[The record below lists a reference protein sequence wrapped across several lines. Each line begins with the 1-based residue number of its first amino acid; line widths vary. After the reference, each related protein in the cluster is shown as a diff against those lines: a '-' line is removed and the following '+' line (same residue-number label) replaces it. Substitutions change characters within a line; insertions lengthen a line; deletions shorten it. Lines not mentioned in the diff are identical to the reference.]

1 VSAGHSATDANAGG
15 SGADTNAGGSGT
27 DANAGGSGTDANANG
42 SHSPATRVVHAGLAP
57 PEAGAPFLAGPVF
70 AAPYHLPGDAHQTP
84 YGYGRYDNPT
94 WAAYEAALAELD
106 GASHATVFASGMAAC
121 SAVMLSSLKPGDVFV
136 APSDGY
142 PVVRA
147 IAQGHLAD
155 RGVET
160 RLVPTAGDWVS
171 AIDGARLVWIENPS
185 NPGLDVC
192 DIAEIAHAAHAVGAI
207 VAVDNTLL
215 TPLYQRPL
223 DLGADLAVYADT
235 KAMSGHSDLL
245 IGHVATR
252 DDELAGQI
260 RAWRSQIG
268 SVPGPF
274 ETWLAHRSLAT
285 LDVRL
290 ERQRGNAEAI
300 AALLS
305 ARDDVADVR
314 HGATLVSFTLDSAD
328 RAQRFIEACALVVD
342 ATSFGGVHSS
352 AERRARWGHGDDVPE
367 GFIRL
372 SAGIEARD
380 DLLRDVQ
387 AALDRT
393 R

>member
-1 VSAGHSATDANAGG
+1 MPGGAGAEASAGGPPE
-15 SGADTNAGGSGT
+15 SGAGRSRAATSP
-27 DANAGGSGTDANANG
+27 
-42 SHSPATRVVHAGLAP
+42 SPATRVVHAGLAAP
-57 PEAGAPFLAGPVF
+57 KAGTPFLAGPVF
-70 AAPYHLPGDAHQTP
+70 AAPYHLPGDPHQTP
-84 YGYGRYDNPT
+84 YGYGRDDNPT
-94 WAAYEAALAELD
+94 WAAYEQALAELD
-106 GASHATVFASGMAAC
+106 GASHAILFSSGMAAC
-121 SAVMLSSLKPGDVFV
+121 SAVMLSTLRPGDVFV
-136 APSDGY
+136 APCDGY
-142 PVVRA
+142 PVLRS

-160 RLVPTAGDWVS
+160 RLVPTTGDWAA
-171 AIDGARLVWIENPS
+171 AIDGAKLVWIESPS
-185 NPGLDVC
+185 NPRLDVC
-192 DIAEIAHAAHAVGAI
+192 EITAIADAAHDAGAT

-252 DDELAGQI
+252 DDELAAQI
-260 RAWRSQIG
+260 RAWRTQTG

-290 ERQRGNAEAI
+290 ERQRANAGAI
-300 AALLS
+300 AVLLS

-314 HGATLVSFTLDSAD
+314 HGGSLVSFTLESAD
-328 RAQRFIEACALVVD
+328 RAQRFIDACELVID

-352 AERRARWGHGDDVPE
+352 AERRARWGHGDDVAE

-372 SAGIEARD
+372 SAGIEATD

-387 AALDRT
+387 GALDAT
-393 R
+393 H